1 MLLPK
6 SLDDYVV
13 LIAFQNVLV
22 IDRKAGIAALI
33 F

>member
-6 SLDDYVV
+6 SLDGYAV

-22 IDRKAGIAALI
+22 IDRKVGIATL
-33 F
+33 FF